1 MAKKT
6 DNPYDFSD
14 MNKMFGTDVSKMFS
28 DFNVPG
34 VDWQEVMAS
43 QQKNINALTEANKRL
58 FEGAQAVMQQQS
70 EIMNKAMT
78 ELTAASQELMKEGD
92 PQAGAQKRFE
102 LAKTSFE
109 SAVSNMQELAE
120 LAGHSNSEAIEI
132 INKRA
137 AEAFEEIKALIQSK
151 KG

>member
-6 DNPYDFSD
+6 PDPFDPMD
-14 MNKMFGTDVSKMFS
+14 ISKMFS
-28 DFNVPG
+28 SFSVPG

-43 QQKNINALTEANKRL
+43 QQKNIAALAQANQRL
-58 FEGAQAVMQQQS
+58 MEGAQAVAQQQS
-70 EIMNKAMT
+70 QIMTKAMA

-92 PQAGAQKRFE
+92 PQAGAQKRFD
-102 LAKTSFE
+102 LAKSSFE
-109 SAVSNMQELAE
+109 SAVGNMQELAE
-120 LAGHSNSEAIEI
+120 LAGQSNSEAMGV

-137 AEAFEEIKALIQSK
+137 AEAFEEIKQLIQSK

>member
-14 MNKMFGTDVSKMFS
+14 MSKMFGADASKMFS
-28 DFNVPG
+28 DFKVPG

-43 QQKNINALTEANKRL
+43 QQKNIAALTEANKRL

-78 ELTAASQELMKEGD
+78 ELTAASQELMQEGD

-109 SAVSNMQELAE
+109 SAVSNMQELAD
-120 LAGHSNSEAIEI
+120 LAGHSNSEAMEI
-132 INKRA
+132 INKRS
-137 AEAFEEIKALIQSK
+137 AEAFEEIKTLIQSK
-151 KG
+151 K